1 MAYKTYIVDGRQFRT
16 EQDYKDAMYDKELI
30 EKLRAGTADF
40 DASQLKWFLERVQKG
55 EFHFRT
61 LLGQDFEDEISERIQ
76 KLEKEKAKPKTPGK
90 GEQSPPGTGAAQKKR
105 TESSQGQGASVSKT
119 ERSSAR
125 ANARTSGAARPSTG
139 NTGKNADA
147 SRAARPSSGKNAG
160 VSLAA
165 VRPLPGEKLPEQNP
179 GLAADAKKTGTG
191 RSFSG
196 YTKQQ
201 EEAIREA
208 VRREL
213 EKREKRRKFF
223 LLLSGI
229 LAAAFLGIFGFYAYQ
244 ERRTAAQNERLG
256 EMIGTPSGNK
266 DRPSGPENQGGM
278 DPSVTLEGERE
289 APEVLEEYKT
299 IYNQHKKL
307 IGWLKFDDIDIGG
320 KYGFPVMQTGDNE
333 FFLSHDIEMKED
345 QNGTIFMDTNCDVLE
360 PSDNFILYGHHMKS
374 GAMFGN
380 LDHYAREEY
389 WKKYPYLEFDT
400 IYEKGTYQVMYV
412 FRSHV
417 YSEEEI
423 AFKYYQF
430 IDAISE
436 QEFDSYMEEMAEMS
450 LYDTGVTASFG
461 DQLLTLSTCDYQEAD
476 GRFVVVAKKIPGREE

>member
-61 LLGQDFEDEISERIQ
+61 LLGQDFEDEISGRI
-76 KLEKEKAKPKTPGK
+76 KELEKEKAKPKTPGK

-105 TESSQGQGASVSKT
+105 TEPSQGQGAAGSKA
-119 ERSSAR
+119 ERSSTGT
-125 ANARTSGAARPSTG
+125 NAGPSGAARPSTG
-139 NTGKNADA
+139 STGK
-147 SRAARPSSGKNAG
+147 GAG
-160 VSLAA
+160 VSRTA
-165 VRPLPGEKLPEQNP
+165 REKLPDKNP
-179 GLAADAKKTGTG
+179 GVTADAKKTGTG

-201 EEAIREA
+201 EEALREA

-256 EMIGTPSGNK
+256 EMIGTPSGDK
-266 DRPSGPENQGGM
+266 GRPSGSDNQGGRG
-278 DPSVTLEGERE
+278 PSVTLDGERE

-380 LDHYAREEY
+380 LDNYAAEEY
-389 WKKYPYLEFDT
+389 WKKYPYIEFDT

-423 AFKYYQF
+423 VFKYYQF

-476 GRFVVVAKKIPGREE
+476 GRFVVVAKKVPGREE

>member
-1 MAYKTYIVDGRQFRT
+1 MDMAYKTYIVDGRQFRT

-40 DASQLKWFLERVQKG
+40 DVSQLKWFLERVQKG

-61 LLGQDFEDEISERIQ
+61 LLGQDFEDEIRGRIQ
-76 KLEKEKAKPKTPGK
+76 KLEKEKAKPKTAGK
-90 GEQSPPGTGAAQKKR
+90 AEHSPAGADAGQKKKAQ
-105 TESSQGQGASVSKT
+105 TSAGQGAGASKAERASVGAKT
-119 ERSSAR
+119 GS
-125 ANARTSGAARPSTG
+125 SGAARLSTG
-139 NTGKNADA
+139 QSA
-147 SRAARPSSGKNAG
+147 
-160 VSLAA
+160 
-165 VRPLPGEKLPEQNP
+165 
-179 GLAADAKKTGTG
+179 GTG
-191 RSFSG
+191 RSFTG

-201 EEAIREA
+201 EESLREA

-229 LAAAFLGIFGFYAYQ
+229 LAAAFLGIFGVYAYQ

-256 EMIGTPSGNK
+256 ELIGAQTESRE
-266 DRPSGPENQGGM
+266 RPSDSGKQGGTG
-278 DPSVTLEGERE
+278 PLVTLDGERE
-289 APEVLEEYKT
+289 VPEVLEEYKS

-345 QNGTIFMDTNCDVLE
+345 KNGTIFMDTNCDVLE

-380 LDHYAREEY
+380 LDNYAAEEY
-389 WKKYPYLEFDT
+389 WRKYPYIEFDT

-423 AFKYYQF
+423 VFKYYQF

-436 QEFDSYMEEMAEMS
+436 QEFDSYMEDMAEMS

-476 GRFVVVAKKIPGREE
+476 GRFVVVAKKVPARE